1 MQQQK
6 IEIMN
11 VFKVFSGIALIVYA
25 YLLLDISQPNVA
37 LIALSL
43 SLLGYF
49 TVVDVM
55 DGKIKFIL
63 QNRWSWK
70 KVNFFLPLILFEY
83 TYFLRHSLKTSS
95 SLFSLEQFLYL
106 IFTIVM
112 VVVFSIKG
120 KAVEEKDTK
129 VESPN

>member
-6 IEIMN
+6 IETMN

-83 TYFLRHSLKTSS
+83 TFFLRHSLKTSS
-95 SLFSLEQFLYL
+95 SVFSLEQFLYL

-112 VVVFSIKG
+112 LVVFGIKG
-120 KAVEEKDTK
+120 KIVEEKDAK
-129 VESPN
+129 VESTN